1 MALAPTAAAARIGF
15 LLEHMW
21 QCSGQ
26 LFVVRCACS
35 AVRVSAHN
43 AGRALG
49 CSLRA
54 CCARARCLA
63 APCAELRRGCV
74 RAPGEDTLLGA
85 GEGKL
90 PGHALAL
97 SMARVWEAIREQRD
111 LNLPAHKVP
120 AAPRAP
126 AASPGEAG
134 SRCCR
139 AARLPADAPGPPPAR
154 PQGPAALL
162 VPRVGRGGGAAAA
175 TLCASE
181 QSPCLHARR
190 VAPAPQFTA
199 QAVSRGGARAR
210 QRRSRCLA
218 RGTGVRRACKGA
230 PLTRGRAR
238 RRARR

>member
-1 MALAPTAAAARIGF
+1 LY
-15 LLEHMW
+15 LEDMW

-26 LFVVRCACS
+26 LFVVRCACK
-35 AVRVSAHN
+35 AVRLSAHN

-139 AARLPADAPGPPPAR
+139 AARLPARRVPPRSWSRGSGA
-154 PQGPAALL
+154 
-162 VPRVGRGGGAAAA
+162 GGGAAAA
-175 TLCASE
+175 MLCASE

>member
-74 RAPGEDTLLGA
+74 RAPGEDTLLRA

-162 VPRVGRGGGAAAA
+162 VPRVGRGRRGRRRHAVRVRAVAVSACTPCGSCASVHSAGCVAGGSAGSAAAFP
-175 TLCASE
+175 LSRPRDRCA
-181 QSPCLHARR
+181 A
-190 VAPAPQFTA
+190 
-199 QAVSRGGARAR
+199 
-210 QRRSRCLA
+210 
-218 RGTGVRRACKGA
+218 ACKGA